1 MGGPRIFLTVT
12 FLDLLRTLDGEVEE
26 RVLLCHLRYP
36 MDPERLER
44 ERLEGDLREFDRLLA
59 PRSRQR
65 FTDCLVL
72 QISCCSLL
80 VGEGALAS

>member
-36 MDPERLER
+36 MDPERLDESV
-44 ERLEGDLREFDRLLA
+44 LKAIFVSSIACLLLGRGSA
-59 PRSRQR
+59 SPIASSCRSAAVP
-65 FTDCLVL
+65 FL
-72 QISCCSLL
+72 
-80 VGEGALAS
+80 